1 MKQAYFRF
9 YAELNDFLPPESPW
23 QGGWAPPAQRP
34 CSIPNGN
41 TVNRVLPKRRGV
53 EFSCPFDG
61 RQSVKNLIEA
71 LGTPHTEVDLVLIN
85 GRSAS
90 FSDFVEDGDRIS
102 VYPVFEGLD
111 IAPVTRVR
119 PHPLRQT
126 RFVADAHLG
135 RLGGYLRMLG
145 FDTLYRNDFGD
156 RQLSAISSAERR
168 ILLTRD
174 RGLLKR
180 RAVTHGYCVRESAPR
195 LQLVEVLRRFDLAG
209 SISPFTRC
217 IRCNGLLEKVDKE
230 QILDAVPP
238 KSRLHA
244 DRFQRCREC
253 RQVYWSGSHYRR
265 MERFLEQVMASLRF
279 GSGQ

>member
-1 MKQAYFRF
+1 VQQAHFRF
-9 YAELNDFLPPESPW
+9 YAELGDFLPPE
-23 QGGWAPPAQRP
+23 
-34 CSIPNGN
+34 
-41 TVNRVLPKRRGV
+41 RRGI

-61 RQSVKNLIEA
+61 RQSVKHLIEA
-71 LGTPHTEVDLVLIN
+71 LGAPHTEVDLVLIN

-90 FSDFVEDGDRIS
+90 FSDLVEDGDRIS

-111 IAPVTRVR
+111 IAPVSRVR

-156 RQLSAISSAERR
+156 QQLSAISSAERR

-180 RAVTHGYCVRESAPR
+180 SAVTHGYCVRESAPR

-217 IRCNGLLEKVDKE
+217 IRCNGVLEKVDKE
-230 QILDAVPP
+230 QVLEAVPP
-238 KSRLHA
+238 KSRLNAHQ
-244 DRFQRCREC
+244 FQRCLEC

-265 MERFLEQVMASLRF
+265 MERFLEQVMASLRL
-279 GSGQ
+279 GSRQ